1 MTPRRYF
8 QQPVVGG
15 APRYRHDCTQCEFLG
30 SYIGWDLYACV
41 KRSKVAGRS
50 KLENVIARRSDD
62 PADYRS
68 GWVTAFTEV
77 DSENPLVVALGL
89 VIKAEKLKIPEEIKL
104 RAWDYYVAPTLELY
118 VS

>member
-1 MTPRRYF
+1 MTLRRYM
-8 QQPVVGG
+8 QRPVVDVP
-15 APRYRHDCTQCEFLG
+15 PRYTHDCRQCEFLG
-30 SYIGWDLYACV
+30 WYNEWDLYACV

-50 KLENVIARRSDD
+50 KLENVVARRSDE

-77 DSENPLVVALGL
+77 DSENPLIMALGL
-89 VIKAEKLKIPEEIKL
+89 VVKAEKLKLPEEIKL
-104 RAWDYYVAPTLELY
+104 RAWDYFVAPTLELY